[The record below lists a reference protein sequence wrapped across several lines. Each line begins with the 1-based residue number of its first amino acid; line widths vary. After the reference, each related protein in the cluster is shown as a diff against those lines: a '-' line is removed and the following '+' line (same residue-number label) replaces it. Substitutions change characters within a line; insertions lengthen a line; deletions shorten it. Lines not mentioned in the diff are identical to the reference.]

1 MIEETID
8 IVRSRLS
15 FNGSDAI
22 ILGSGLG
29 TFAKHL
35 KKKLIL
41 PYSKIPGLPR
51 STVAG
56 HHGEL
61 ISGYHGERQV
71 VVAKGRFHY
80 YEGYDLSTVVLPVRI
95 FNALGVRN
103 LIITNSSGSITRS
116 NPPGTL
122 MAIKG
127 HFDCTFRNGPDD
139 PELRSNERYHDSSML
154 SIAKKVAKKIK
165 INLAQGNYC
174 WTLGPSYETAAEIDY
189 FRQLGGNAV
198 GMSTVPEVQEGA
210 KLGMHIL
217 VLSVLTNYASGITM
231 SELTHDEVLET
242 ANKTGKYFI
251 SLLLGIIAQLK
262 PENGIK
268 S

>member
-1 MIEETID
+1 M
-8 IVRSRLS
+8 V
-15 FNGSDAI
+15 G
-22 ILGSGLG
+22 
-29 TFAKHL
+29 
-35 KKKLIL
+35 
-41 PYSKIPGLPR
+41 
-51 STVAG
+51 
-56 HHGEL
+56 
-61 ISGYHGERQV
+61 
-71 VVAKGRFHY
+71 
-80 YEGYDLSTVVLPVRI
+80 
-95 FNALGVRN
+95 
-103 LIITNSSGSITRS
+103 
-116 NPPGTL
+116 
-122 MAIKG
+122 KG

-139 PELRSNERYHDSSML
+139 PELRSNERYHDPSML
-154 SIAKKVAKKIK
+154 SIAKNVAKKIK

-242 ANKTGKYFI
+242 ANKTGKDFI